1 MAQENLVEKENWVAT
16 KKFFS
21 GALLVALLT
30 AVGYLA
36 AFAYQ
41 LAYLQYFGVPVFF
54 VDVNI
59 GLILLTASGG
69 LIWVLGLIAY
79 FDSLSSWKPQN
90 NFLKFLKNLTIL
102 LTIEIVGL
110 FPVIVLCLTTSI
122 GILLL
127 PIFLIGQ
134 IVYLYKNPGSNKDT
148 VKKKS
153 KSVLMSRIEEVYGS
167 FPIGFVATLIIF
179 VIFSGIMGFDIAR
192 IKSDYLVS
200 NTDPALIIISTYN
213 GNFIGLTFDPNTHSF
228 DKNITLITQ
237 DKVSSNG
244 IVFKSK
250 EIGPLRPAK

>member
-1 MAQENLVEKENWVAT
+1 MEQEDLVKNKNWVAT
-16 KKFFS
+16 RQFFS

-41 LAYLQYFGVPVFF
+41 FVYLQYFGAPVFF
-54 VDVNI
+54 IDINI
-59 GLILLTASGG
+59 GL
-69 LIWVLGLIAY
+69 
-79 FDSLSSWKPQN
+79 
-90 NFLKFLKNLTIL
+90 IL